1 MAEAPLDPKLPYSGK
16 FWGFVAPIAHHY
28 IKKLY
33 GAELANK
40 AYKGGKPIYREFIDR
55 APAIG
60 AGNPMAKNLYLSC
73 VIFAMYC
80 AAEGQIT
87 PDMMREVLK
96 AIFDSKLMRLAGDK
110 GDLRKPEN
118 MTRLNQG
125 VHACAQWA
133 EDHPSI
139 KDATWHFHFDD
150 ERGGTIAHYHYTR
163 CPINDLARREG
174 LIEILPVMCETDYFN
189 TGVKHG
195 RLTREHT
202 LAEGGPY
209 CDFLIEPGE
218 LT

>member
-1 MAEAPLDPKLPYSGK
+1 MSTSQTVEPKLPYSAK
-16 FWGFVAPIAHHY
+16 YWTFVAPIARHY

-33 GAELANK
+33 GAELARR
-40 AYKGGKPIYREFIDR
+40 AYKGGKPIYRELIDK

-60 AGNPMAKNLYLSC
+60 ADNPMAKNLYLAC
-73 VIFAMYC
+73 VVFALWK
-80 AAEGQIT
+80 AADGDIT
-87 PDMMREVLK
+87 PDMMREMLK
-96 AIFDSKLMRLAGDK
+96 AIFDSKMMRIAGDK

-118 MTRLNQG
+118 MTKLVED
-125 VHACAQWA
+125 VHANAQWA

-139 KDATWHFHFDD
+139 LDDTWAFHFDD

-163 CPINDLARREG
+163 CPINDLARQEG
-174 LIEILPVMCETDYFN
+174 YIEILPVMCETDFFN

-195 RLTREHT
+195 KLTREHT

-218 LT
+218 